1 MNYSFRQKNLGVK
14 ILSSVIYDLPAP
26 VNLSAMWNFGSL
38 AGVCLA
44 IQILR
49 GLFLVIHYRPDVN
62 LAFFS
67 VSHIARD
74 VNYGWLIRS
83 CHANGASL
91 FFMCL
96 FFHVGRGIY
105 YQSYYLFHTWM
116 IGVTLLILTMAIAF
130 LGYVLPWGQMS
141 FWGAT
146 VITNLV
152 SAIPYLGGWLV
163 EWVWGGFAV
172 GDATLKRFFMLHFL
186 LPFVLLVLVA
196 VHIIY
201 LHRTG
206 SNNPLGLRRD
216 REKIPFYPYYLL
228 KDLVGIFW
236 IVGFLL
242 FVVIFFPDVFL
253 DPVNFVPADP
263 IRTPTHIQPEWY
275 FLFAYAIL
283 RRIPNKLGGVV
294 ALAISL
300 LILYALPFLPM
311 PKLGL
316 GSAFYPVCQFFFWR
330 LVGSFFVLTYIGRC
344 DIRSPFVEVRI
355 VARVIYFSYFLLIP
369 FVFRFGDSYINKG

>member
-1 MNYSFRQKNLGVK
+1 MNYSFRQKNLAVK
-14 ILSSVIYDLPAP
+14 ILSSVVYDLPAP

-38 AGVCLA
+38 AGTCLG
-44 IQILR
+44 IQILT
-49 GLFLVIHYRPDVN
+49 GLFLVMHYSPDVN

-67 VSHIARD
+67 VSHIIRD

-83 CHANGASL
+83 CHANGASF

-116 IGVTLLILTMAIAF
+116 IGVTMLVLTMGIGF

-152 SAIPYLGGWLV
+152 SAVPYLGGWLV
-163 EWVWGGFAV
+163 EWIWGGFAV

-186 LPFVLLVLVA
+186 LPFVLLVMVA
-196 VHIIY
+196 VHIMY
-201 LHRTG
+201 LHSTG
-206 SNNPLGLRRD
+206 SNNPLGLSSD
-216 REKIPFYPYYLL
+216 SEKIPFYPYYML

-236 IVGFLL
+236 LGGLIL
-242 FVVIFFPDVFL
+242 FVVLFFPDIFL
-253 DPVNFVPADP
+253 DPVNFMPADP
-263 IRTPTHIQPEWY
+263 MRTPTHIQPEWY

-283 RRIPNKLGGVV
+283 RSIPNKLGGVV
-294 ALAISL
+294 ALAMSL
-300 LILYALPFLPM
+300 LILYILPFFPM

-316 GSAFYPVCQFFFWR
+316 GAGFYPICQFSFWMF
-330 LVGSFFVLTYIGRC
+330 VGSFVVLTYIGSC
-344 DIRSPFVEVRI
+344 DIESPFVEVSI
-355 VARVIYFSYFLLIP
+355 MASVIYFSYFLLSPLI
-369 FVFRFGDSYINKG
+369 FRLGDSYVYDK

>member
-1 MNYSFRQKNLGVK
+1 MNYSFRQKNLAVK

-26 VNLSAMWNFGSL
+26 VNLSFMWNFGSL
-38 AGVCLA
+38 AGTCLV
-44 IQILR
+44 IQILT
-49 GLFLVIHYRPDVN
+49 GLFLVMHYSPDVN

-67 VSHIARD
+67 VSHIVRD

-116 IGVTLLILTMAIAF
+116 VGVSMLILTMGIAF

-152 SAIPYLGGWLV
+152 SAVPYLGSWLV
-163 EWVWGGFAV
+163 EWIWGGFAV

-186 LPFVLLVLVA
+186 LPFVLLVLVV
-196 VHIIY
+196 VHIMY
-201 LHRTG
+201 LHSTG
-206 SNNPLGLRRD
+206 SNNPLGLSSD
-216 REKIPFYPYYLL
+216 SEKIPFYPYYAF
-228 KDLVGIFW
+228 KDLLGIVFL
-236 IVGFLL
+236 VGFLL
-242 FVVIFFPDVFL
+242 LIVMFFPDIFL
-253 DPVNFVPADP
+253 DPVNFMPADP
-263 IRTPTHIQPEWY
+263 MRTPTHIQPEWY

-283 RRIPNKLGGVV
+283 RSIPNKLGGVV
-294 ALAISL
+294 ALLMSL
-300 LILYALPFLPM
+300 LILYILPLFPM
-311 PKLGL
+311 PKFGL
-316 GSAFYPVCQFFFWR
+316 GAGFYPICQVSFWM
-330 LVGSFFVLTYIGRC
+330 LVGSFLVLTYIGSC
-344 DIRSPFVEVRI
+344 DIASPYVEVSI
-355 VARVIYFSYFLLIP
+355 LASIIYFSYFLLSP
-369 FVFRFGDSYINKG
+369 LVFRLGDSYIYTK